1 MVVPTMD
8 TLPRVPD
15 THGDVVDEKLF
26 SDLYIRTTWVD
37 AQIALDQIDKGKA
50 RGNRT
55 SIYLRSVFQSHFE
68 SLGSSVQKHAGKVL
82 FVAIL
87 VLSTFCVGLKSVQ
100 IHSKVHQLWIQEG
113 GRLETE
119 LAYTQKTIGE
129 SESST
134 HQLLIQ
140 TGHDPNAS
148 VLHPQALLTHL
159 EVLKKATAVKIHMFD
174 TDWSL
179 RDMCNSPTTP
189 SFEGPYYIEQI
200 LKHLIPCSII
210 TPLDCFW
217 EGSQLLGPDFP
228 VQIPSMDER
237 ITWSTLN
244 PSKLMQ
250 SMKKQMS
257 DQTIPFDFDTIEQYM
272 KRAAISSGYTEK
284 PCLDPKNPQC
294 PETAPNKNSDF
305 PLDVGGILTG
315 GCYGFA
321 AKYMHWPE
329 ELIVGG
335 VQRNRT
341 GHLKRAKGIQTVVQL
356 MTEKELF
363 DFWNENYKVHHISWT
378 PEKAA
383 EVLTAWQRNFSKEVE
398 NIMTGASMSKKYNVY
413 VFSSA
418 TLDDILEKFSNPK
431 PLSILIG
438 VIATVSYAFCTL
450 IRWRDPVK
458 GQSSVG
464 VAGVL
469 LIGFSTAAGL
479 GLCAILGIVF
489 NAASTQVVPFL
500 ALGLGVDHIFMLTSA
515 YAESNRKEQTKYIL
529 KKVGP
534 SILFSSCS
542 TTGAFFA
549 AAFIPVPA
557 LKVFCLQAA
566 IVMCFN
572 LAAALLVFPAMISLD
587 LRRRTAGRAD
597 ISCCCFPIW
606 KEQPVNPFQQIQNN
620 NPLKNSRGSLRGSA
634 TIQNKVCKNG
644 RPTSPTVNAA
654 RQEEALLSCSAE
666 KNLPSFSLAKFAVKY
681 YTPFLMKSWIKFI
694 VITSFVGTVIFSL
707 YASTKL
713 QDGLDLIDLV
723 PKDTNEYKFL
733 NAQTSMFG
741 FYSMYAV
748 TQGNFEYPNNQRL
761 LHEYHEAFVRV
772 PHVIKN
778 DNGGLPDFWLSL
790 FRDWLRNLQKIF
802 DREFK
807 EGCINQEGWHPNAT
821 SDAILAYKL
830 LVQTGH
836 VDNPVD
842 KALVVQHRLVDN
854 EGIINPKAF
863 YNYLSAWATNDVF
876 AYGASQVCIR
886 VVSSWKQNAL
896 ITSSFQAKLH
906 PEPRQYYHVPTE
918 TDLKIPKS
926 LPLVYS
932 QLPFYLHGLTDTSE
946 IKSLIGHI
954 RELSMRFESRG
965 LPNYPSGIP
974 FIFWEQYM
982 TLRSSLAMILSCCVV
997 VAFVLVCILLLSIWA
1012 AVLVILSVLAS
1023 LAQIFGIMAILG
1035 IKLSALPAVILIL
1048 SVGMMLCFIVHITLG
1063 FLTSVGNRERRVL
1076 LSMQVTLGPLTHGIL
1091 TSTLAVFMLSTSP
1104 FEFVIR
1110 HFFWLL
1116 LAVLCVGAFNSLVM
1130 YPIVLSMVGPA
1141 SELIPLEH
1149 PDRISTP
1156 SPQMSR
1162 NGKRTSKNIA
1172 MGSMRSSSR
1181 TCQKPHYNYKDNNDP
1196 SLTTITEEP
1205 PSWKS
1210 SNSSIPMNN
1219 EWTAT
1224 NGGHYGNNI
1233 NYANNLNY
1241 HHASA
1246 SGTPRDV
1253 PPNYMRQHSANAQQ
1267 QQHRYHYNQPTAY
1280 NPHHTTPPQAP
1291 PQYHHNQ
1298 QQPPPQPPP
1307 PCSSTTTPNNASS
1320 VGSHQAHG
1328 SNVHGSNVGME
1339 NFPPE
1344 LQSIVVQPE
1353 VTVETH
1359 HSDSNSTKVTATAN
1373 IKVELVTPARSMRR
1387 YNFTSS

>member
-1 MVVPTMD
+1 MVVPPMD

-68 SLGSSVQKHAGKVL
+68 SLGSSVQKHAGKVI

-159 EVLKKATAVKIHMFD
+159 EVLKRATAVKVHMFD
-174 TDWSL
+174 TEWSL

-200 LKHLIPCSII
+200 LKHFIPCSII

-228 VQIPSMDER
+228 VQIPGIDKR

-257 DQTIPFDFDTIEQYM
+257 DFDSIEQYM
-272 KRAAISSGYTEK
+272 KRAAITSGYTEK

-305 PLDVGGILTG
+305 PLDVGGILSG

-335 VQRNRT
+335 VQRNRS

-356 MTEKELF
+356 MTEKEMF

-383 EVLTAWQRNFSKEVE
+383 EVLNAWQRNFSKEVE
-398 NIMTGASMSKKYNVY
+398 NIMASPGMSKKYNVY

-500 ALGLGVDHIFMLTSA
+500 ALGLGVDHIFMLTAA

-534 SILFSSCS
+534 SILFSACS

-606 KEQPVNPFQQIQNN
+606 KEQPANHFQQIHN
-620 NPLKNSRGSLRGSA
+620 NPLKNTRTNVRDPA
-634 TIQNKVCKNG
+634 TIQNKPCKNV
-644 RPTSPTVNAA
+644 RAA
-654 RQEEALLSCSAE
+654 TPPNTTRQEEALLSCSAE
-666 KNLPSFSLAKFAVKY
+666 KSLPSFSLAKFAVKY

-694 VITSFVGTVIFSL
+694 VITSFLGTVIFSL
-707 YASTKL
+707 YAATKL

-723 PKDTNEYKFL
+723 PKETNEYKFL

-790 FRDWLRNLQKIF
+790 FRDWLINLQRIF

-807 EGCINQEGWHPNAT
+807 DGCINQEGWHSNAT

-842 KALVVQHRLVDN
+842 KALVLQHRLVDN

-876 AYGASQVCIR
+876 AYGASQ
-886 VVSSWKQNAL
+886 
-896 ITSSFQAKLH
+896 AKLH
-906 PEPRQYYHVPTE
+906 PEPRQYYHVPSE

-982 TLRSSLAMILSCCVV
+982 TLRSSLAMILACCVI
-997 VAFVLVCILLLSIWA
+997 VAFILVCILLLSVWA
-1012 AVLVILSVLAS
+1012 AVLVIFSVLAS
-1023 LAQIFGIMAILG
+1023 LTQIFGIMAVLG

-1048 SVGMMLCFIVHITLG
+1048 SVGMMLCFTVHITLG
-1063 FLTSVGNRERRVL
+1063 FLTSVGNRERRIL

-1130 YPIVLSMVGPA
+1130 YPIVLSMIGPA
-1141 SELIPLEH
+1141 PELTPLEH

-1156 SPQMSR
+1156 SPQLSR
-1162 NGKRTSKNIA
+1162 NSKRANKNIA

-1181 TCQKPHYNYKDNNDP
+1181 SCQKPHYNYKDNNDP

-1219 EWTAT
+1219 EWSANNGGVMT
-1224 NGGHYGNNI
+1224 GGHYGNNI
-1233 NYANNLNY
+1233 NYANNMNY
-1241 HHASA
+1241 HHAS
-1246 SGTPRDV
+1246 TPARDA

-1267 QQHRYHYNQPTAY
+1267 QPRYHYNPQASY
-1280 NPHHTTPPQAP
+1280 NPHHAPPPPP
-1291 PQYHHNQ
+1291 PQYHLNQQQQ
-1298 QQPPPQPPP
+1298 QQPPPPCASTSSSNNTPP
-1307 PCSSTTTPNNASS
+1307 
-1320 VGSHQAHG
+1320 VGSSHAHG
-1328 SNVHGSNVGME
+1328 PNMHDANIGME

-1359 HSDSNSTKVTATAN
+1359 HSDTNSTKVTATAN
-1373 IKVELVTPARSMRR
+1373 IKVELVTPARSVRR
-1387 YNFTSS
+1387 YNFTPS

>member
-8 TLPRVPD
+8 SLPRVPD

-26 SDLYIRTTWVD
+26 SDLYIRTSWVD
-37 AQIALDQIDKGKA
+37 AHVALDQIDKGKA

-55 SIYLRSVFQSHFE
+55 AIYLRSVFQSHLE
-68 SLGSSVQKHAGKVL
+68 SLGSTVQKHAGKVL
-82 FVAIL
+82 FIAIL
-87 VLSTFCVGLKSVQ
+87 VLSTFCVGLKSAQ

-113 GRLETE
+113 GRLESE

-129 SESST
+129 AESST

-140 TGHDPNAS
+140 TAQDPNAS

-159 EVLKKATAVKIHMFD
+159 EVLKKASAVKIHMFD

-189 SFEGPYYIEQI
+189 SFEGPYFIEQI
-200 LKHLIPCSII
+200 FKHLIPCSII

-217 EGSQLLGPDFP
+217 EGSQLLGPEFP
-228 VQIPSMDER
+228 VQIPGMDKR
-237 ITWSTLN
+237 ITWSSLN
-244 PSKLMQ
+244 PSSLMQ
-250 SMKKQMS
+250 TMKKQMS
-257 DQTIPFDFDTIEQYM
+257 DQKISFDFDTVEQYM
-272 KRAAISSGYTEK
+272 KRAAITSGYTEK
-284 PCLDPKNPQC
+284 PCLNPKDPQC
-294 PETAPNKNSDF
+294 PDTAPNKNSDH
-305 PLDVGGILTG
+305 PLDVGAILTG

-341 GHLKRAKGIQTVVQL
+341 SHLRKAKGLQTVVQL
-356 MTEKELF
+356 MTEKEMYDL
-363 DFWNENYKVHHISWT
+363 WNENYKVHHIGWS

-383 EVLTAWQRNFSKEVE
+383 EVLNAWQRNFSREVE
-398 NIMTGASMSKKYNVY
+398 NIMKNSRLAKNYDVY

-431 PLSILIG
+431 PLSIVIG
-438 VIATVSYAFCTL
+438 VIATVIYAFCTL
-450 IRWRDPVK
+450 LRWRDPVK

-500 ALGLGVDHIFMLTSA
+500 ALGLGVDHIFMLTAA
-515 YAESNRKEQTKYIL
+515 YAESNRKEQTKFIL

-534 SILFSSCS
+534 SILFSACT

-549 AAFIPVPA
+549 AVFIPVPA

-572 LAAALLVFPAMISLD
+572 LAAALVVFPAMISLD

-597 ISCCCFPIW
+597 IFCCCFPIW
-606 KEQPVNPFQQIQNN
+606 KEKPVNQLTQLNN
-620 NPLKNSRGSLRGSA
+620 NATRTTNRARNTSSSSSVLPKTSNNTRTSA
-634 TIQNKVCKNG
+634 INNPVL
-644 RPTSPTVNAA
+644 P
-654 RQEEALLSCSAE
+654 QEEALLTCHSE
-666 KNLPSFSLAKFAVKY
+666 KRLPAFTFSKFAVKY
-681 YTPFLMKSWIKFI
+681 YTPFLMKSWVKFL
-694 VITSFVGTVIFSL
+694 VVMSFVGTVIFSL
-707 YASTKL
+707 YCSTKL

-723 PKDTNEYKFL
+723 PKETNEYKFL

-790 FRDWLRNLQKIF
+790 FRDWLRNLQRIF

-807 EGCINQEGWHPNAT
+807 DGRINQEGWHANAS

-830 LVQTGH
+830 LVQTGY

-842 KALVVQHRLVDN
+842 KKLVLQHRLVDN
-854 EGIINPKAF
+854 EGIINPRAF

-876 AYGASQVCIR
+876 AYGASQG
-886 VVSSWKQNAL
+886 
-896 ITSSFQAKLH
+896 KLH

-918 TDLKIPKS
+918 YDLKIPKS
-926 LPLVYS
+926 LPLVYA

-946 IKSLIGHI
+946 IKSLISHI
-954 RELSMRFESRG
+954 RDLSVRFESRG

-982 TLRSSLAMILSCCVV
+982 TLRSSLSLILCCCMVA
-997 VAFVLVCILLLSIWA
+997 AFVLVSILLLSIWA
-1012 AVLVILSVLAS
+1012 AILVVFSVLAS
-1023 LAQIFGIMAILG
+1023 LTQVFGAMTLLG

-1048 SVGMMLCFIVHITLG
+1048 SVGMIVCFTVHISLG
-1063 FLTSVGNRERRVL
+1063 FMTSVGNRERRVL
-1076 LSMQVTLGPLTHGIL
+1076 LSLQVSLGPLTHGIL

-1116 LAVLCVGAFNSLVM
+1116 LVVLCVGAFNSLVVF
-1130 YPIVLSMVGPA
+1130 PIILSIMGPEA
-1141 SELIPLEH
+1141 ELVPLEH

-1162 NGKRTSKNIA
+1162 SSKRANKTVIVH
-1172 MGSMRSSSR
+1172 GSSRSSSR
-1181 TCQKPHYNYKDNNDP
+1181 NCQKQHYHHKDVNINDP

-1210 SNSSIPMNN
+1210 SNSSIQMNN
-1219 EWTAT
+1219 DWGSKMAAGGG
-1224 NGGHYGNNI
+1224 NGINAGHHYGNNI
-1233 NYANNLNY
+1233 NYANNMNY
-1241 HHASA
+1241 HHH
-1246 SGTPRDV
+1246 PP
-1253 PPNYMRQHSANAQQ
+1253 PPNMQQQPPPPTAAQTHHLHNHQQ
-1267 QQHRYHYNQPTAY
+1267 QQHHHHPHYNPMYAT
-1280 NPHHTTPPQAP
+1280 HPPPP
-1291 PQYHHNQ
+1291 PQYHHPYHMNT
-1298 QQPPPQPPP
+1298 QPASQGNLNNTAHQPPP
-1307 PCSSTTTPNNASS
+1307 PPRDP
-1320 VGSHQAHG
+1320 GSEG
-1328 SNVHGSNVGME
+1328 KNMN

-1359 HSDSNSTKVTATAN
+1359 HSDTNTTKVTATAN
-1373 IKVELVTPARSMRR
+1373 IKVELVTPGRAVRS
-1387 YNFTSS
+1387 YNFSS

>member
-8 TLPRVPD
+8 SLPRVPD

-55 SIYLRSVFQSHFE
+55 SIYLRSVFQSHLE
-68 SLGSSVQKHAGKVL
+68 SLGCSVQKHAGKVL

-129 SESST
+129 TESST

-200 LKHLIPCSII
+200 FKHLIPCSII

-217 EGSQLLGPDFP
+217 EGSQLLGPEFP
-228 VQIPSMDER
+228 VQIPGMDKR
-237 ITWSTLN
+237 ITWSSLN
-244 PSKLMQ
+244 PSQLMQ
-250 SMKKQMS
+250 SMKKQMN
-257 DQTIPFDFDTIEQYM
+257 DQKIPFDFGTIEQYM
-272 KRAAISSGYTEK
+272 KRAAITSGYTEK
-284 PCLDPKNPQC
+284 PCLNPKDPEC

-341 GHLKRAKGIQTVVQL
+341 GHLKKAKGVQTVVQL
-356 MTEKELF
+356 MTEKEMY

-383 EVLTAWQRNFSKEVE
+383 EVLNAWQRNFSKEVE
-398 NIMTGASMSKKYNVY
+398 NIMSSPGMSKKYEVY

-500 ALGLGVDHIFMLTSA
+500 ALGLGVDHIFMLTAA
-515 YAESNRKEQTKYIL
+515 YAESSRKEQTKYIL

-534 SILFSSCS
+534 SILFSASA

-606 KEQPVNPFQQIQNN
+606 KERPIGNEQHINN
-620 NPLKNSRGSLRGSA
+620 NSMRGVGINNRLQNSATATSKMSNSRASSA
-634 TIQNKVCKNG
+634 TS
-644 RPTSPTVNAA
+644 TSA
-654 RQEEALLSCSAE
+654 QEEALLSCSAE
-666 KNLPSFSLAKFAVKY
+666 KRLPSFSLAAFATKY
-681 YTPFLMKSWIKFI
+681 YTPFLMKSWVKFI
-694 VITSFVGTVIFSL
+694 VVMSFVGTIIFSL
-707 YASTKL
+707 YVSTKL

-723 PKDTNEYKFL
+723 PKETNEYKFL

-748 TQGNFEYPNNQRL
+748 TQGNFEYPNKQRL

-790 FRDWLRNLQKIF
+790 FRDWLRNLQTIF
-802 DREFK
+802 DREYK
-807 EGCINQEGWHPNAT
+807 DGCINAEGWHANA
-821 SDAILAYKL
+821 SSEAILAYKL
-830 LVQTGH
+830 LVQTGN
-836 VDNPVD
+836 VDNPV
-842 KALVVQHRLVDN
+842 KKSILLQHRLVDN
-854 EGIINPKAF
+854 EGIINPRAF

-876 AYGASQVCIR
+876 AYGASQ
-886 VVSSWKQNAL
+886 
-896 ITSSFQAKLH
+896 AKLH

-918 TDLKIPKS
+918 YDLKIPKS

-946 IKSLIGHI
+946 IKSLISHI
-954 RELSMRFESRG
+954 RDLSIRFEARG

-982 TLRSSLAMILSCCVV
+982 TLRSSLAMILGCCVV
-997 VAFVLVCILLLSIWA
+997 AAFILVSILLLSMWA
-1012 AVLVILSVLAS
+1012 AVLVIFSVSAS
-1023 LAQIFGIMAILG
+1023 LAQIFGAMTLLG

-1048 SVGMMLCFIVHITLG
+1048 SVGMILCFTVHITLG
-1063 FLTSVGNRERRVL
+1063 FMTSVGNRERRIL

-1116 LAVLCVGAFNSLVM
+1116 LAVLCVGAFNSLIVF
-1130 YPIVLSMVGPA
+1130 PIILSMIGPEA
-1141 SELIPLEH
+1141 ELVPLEH

-1156 SPQMSR
+1156 SPQMTRS
-1162 NGKRTSKNIA
+1162 NKRLNKNIA
-1172 MGSMRSSSR
+1172 MGSSSRSSSR
-1181 TCQKPHYNYKDNNDP
+1181 SCAKQHYLHKDINDP

-1210 SNSSIPMNN
+1210 SNSSIQTNN
-1219 EWTAT
+1219 EWA
-1224 NGGHYGNNI
+1224 GGMPGHYGNN
-1233 NYANNLNY
+1233 LNY
-1241 HHASA
+1241 GRH
-1246 SGTPRDV
+1246 TPP
-1253 PPNYMRQHSANAQQ
+1253 PPNFMRQQPSQSARHYYNQQ
-1267 QQHRYHYNQPTAY
+1267 QNYPTH
-1280 NPHHTTPPQAP
+1280 PTPPP
-1291 PQYHHNQ
+1291 HYHHNH
-1298 QQPPPQPPP
+1298 QPPP
-1307 PCSSTTTPNNASS
+1307 PPPASSRRCSSAASD
-1320 VGSHQAHG
+1320 GSHRSHTA
-1328 SNVHGSNVGME
+1328 NVNNINDGMN

-1359 HSDSNSTKVTATAN
+1359 HSDTNTTKVTATAN
-1373 IKVELVTPARSMRR
+1373 IKVELVTPGRAVRS
-1387 YNFTSS
+1387 YNFTS

>member
-8 TLPRVPD
+8 SLPRVPD

-55 SIYLRSVFQSHFE
+55 SIYLRSVFQSHLE
-68 SLGSSVQKHAGKVL
+68 SLGCSVQKHAGKVL

-129 SESST
+129 TESST

-200 LKHLIPCSII
+200 FKHLIPCSII

-217 EGSQLLGPDFP
+217 EGSQLLGPEFP
-228 VQIPSMDER
+228 VQIPVIEKS
-237 ITWSTLN
+237 ITWSSLN

-250 SMKKQMS
+250 TMKQQMH
-257 DQTIPFDFDTIEQYM
+257 DQSFDFDTVEQYM
-272 KRAAISSGYTEK
+272 KRAAITSGYTEK
-284 PCLDPKNPQC
+284 PCLNPKDPEC
-294 PETAPNKNSDF
+294 PDTAPNKNSDF
-305 PLDVGGILTG
+305 PPDVGSILTG

-321 AKYMHWPE
+321 AQYMHWPE

-341 GHLKRAKGIQTVVQL
+341 GHLKKAKGIQTVVQL
-356 MTEKELF
+356 MTEKEMY
-363 DFWNENYKVHHISWT
+363 DFWSENYKVHHISWT

-383 EVLTAWQRNFSKEVE
+383 EVLNAWQRNFSKEVE
-398 NIMTGASMSKKYNVY
+398 NIMASPSTSKKYEVY

-450 IRWRDPVK
+450 IRWKDPVK

-500 ALGLGVDHIFMLTSA
+500 ALGLGVDHIFMLTAA

-534 SILFSSCS
+534 SILFSASA

-606 KEQPVNPFQQIQNN
+606 KESPISNEPQINN
-620 NPLKNSRGSLRGSA
+620 NSSRAAANYNRSKNAEMPSSKMCNNSPRVSA
-634 TIQNKVCKNG
+634 LT
-644 RPTSPTVNAA
+644 P
-654 RQEEALLSCSAE
+654 QEEALLSCSSE
-666 KNLPSFSLAKFAVKY
+666 KRLPSFSLTKFATRY
-681 YTPFLMKSWIKFI
+681 YTPFLMKSWIKF
-694 VITSFVGTVIFSL
+694 FVVVSYIGTILFSL
-707 YASTKL
+707 YVSTKL

-723 PKDTNEYKFL
+723 PKETNEYKFL

-748 TQGNFEYPNNQRL
+748 TQGNFEYPNKQRL
-761 LHEYHEAFVRV
+761 LHEYHEAFVRI

-790 FRDWLRNLQKIF
+790 FRDWLKNLQNVF

-807 EGCINQEGWHPNAT
+807 EGRVHAEGWHSNAS

-830 LVQTGH
+830 LVQTGN
-836 VDNPVD
+836 VDTPV
-842 KALVVQHRLVDN
+842 KKSILLQHRLVDN

-876 AYGASQVCIR
+876 AYGASQ
-886 VVSSWKQNAL
+886 
-896 ITSSFQAKLH
+896 AKLH

-918 TDLKIPKS
+918 FDLKIPKS

-946 IKSLIGHI
+946 IKSLISHI
-954 RELSMRFESRG
+954 RDLSIRFEARG

-982 TLRSSLAMILSCCVV
+982 TLRSSLAMILCCCVV
-997 VAFVLVCILLLSIWA
+997 AAFILVSILLLSMWA
-1012 AVLVILSVLAS
+1012 AVLVIFSVLAS
-1023 LAQIFGIMAILG
+1023 LAQIFGAMALLG

-1048 SVGMMLCFIVHITLG
+1048 SVGMILCFTVHITLG
-1063 FLTSVGNRERRVL
+1063 FITSVGNRERRIL

-1116 LAVLCVGAFNSLVM
+1116 LAVLCVGAFNSLIVF
-1130 YPIVLSMVGPA
+1130 PIILSMIGPEA
-1141 SELIPLEH
+1141 ELVPLEH

-1156 SPQMSR
+1156 SPHLPRS
-1162 NGKRTSKNIA
+1162 NKRINKNMPMGTS
-1172 MGSMRSSSR
+1172 SRSSSR
-1181 TCQKPHYNYKDNNDP
+1181 SCAKQHYLHKDINDP

-1210 SNSSIPMNN
+1210 SNSSIQMNN
-1219 EWTAT
+1219 EWA
-1224 NGGHYGNNI
+1224 GMAGHYGNNI
-1233 NYANNLNY
+1233 NYGRHTPPPQNFMRQPSSHSGRHYYNQHQNYPTHPPPPPHY
-1241 HHASA
+1241 HHS
-1246 SGTPRDV
+1246 
-1253 PPNYMRQHSANAQQ
+1253 H
-1267 QQHRYHYNQPTAY
+1267 
-1280 NPHHTTPPQAP
+1280 
-1291 PQYHHNQ
+1291 
-1298 QQPPPQPPP
+1298 QPPP
-1307 PCSSTTTPNNASS
+1307 PSSRRCSNNTSD
-1320 VGSHQAHG
+1320 GSYRPHSG
-1328 SNVHGSNVGME
+1328 NMNNINDNMN
-1339 NFPPE
+1339 NFAPE

-1359 HSDSNSTKVTATAN
+1359 HSDENTTKTKVTATAN
-1373 IKVELVTPARSMRR
+1373 IKVELVTPGRAVRS
-1387 YNFTSS
+1387 YNFTS

>member
-87 VLSTFCVGLKSVQ
+87 VLSTFCVGLKSVH

-159 EVLKKATAVKIHMFD
+159 EVLKRATAVKIHMFD

-189 SFEGPYYIEQI
+189 SFEGPFYIEQI
-200 LKHLIPCSII
+200 FKHIIPCSII

-228 VQIPSMDER
+228 VQIPGIDKR

-250 SMKKQMS
+250 SMKKQMN
-257 DQTIPFDFDTIEQYM
+257 DQKIPFDFDTIEQYM

-305 PLDVGGILTG
+305 PLDVGGVLTG

-341 GHLKRAKGIQTVVQL
+341 GHLKRAKAIQTVVQL
-356 MTEKELF
+356 MTEKEMF

-383 EVLTAWQRNFSKEVE
+383 EVLNAWQRNFSKEVE
-398 NIMTGASMSKKYNVY
+398 NIMNGPNMSKKYNVY

-500 ALGLGVDHIFMLTSA
+500 ALGLGVDHIFMLTAA

-534 SILFSSCS
+534 SILFSACS

-606 KEQPVNPFQQIQNN
+606 KEPPANNFQQIQTNN
-620 NPLKNSRGSLRGSA
+620 SL
-634 TIQNKVCKNG
+634 KNG
-644 RPTSPTVNAA
+644 RSSFKSHGSMQSKSCKNIRPTPAHSTA
-654 RQEEALLSCSAE
+654 RQDDALLSCSAE
-666 KNLPSFSLAKFAVKY
+666 KSLPSFSLAKFAVKY

-723 PKDTNEYKFL
+723 PKETNEYKFL

-807 EGCINQEGWHPNAT
+807 DGCINQEGWHPNAT

-876 AYGASQVCIR
+876 AYGASQ
-886 VVSSWKQNAL
+886 
-896 ITSSFQAKLH
+896 AKLH

-946 IKSLIGHI
+946 IKSLIAHI
-954 RELSMRFESRG
+954 RDLSMRFESRG

-982 TLRSSLAMILSCCVV
+982 TLRSSLAMILSCCII
-997 VAFVLVCILLLSIWA
+997 VAFILVCILLLSMWA
-1012 AVLVILSVLAS
+1012 AVLVIVSVLAS
-1023 LAQIFGIMAILG
+1023 LAQIFGVMAVLG

-1048 SVGMMLCFIVHITLG
+1048 SVGMMLCFTVHITLG
-1063 FLTSVGNRERRVL
+1063 FLTSVGNRERRIL

-1141 SELIPLEH
+1141 PELIPLEH

-1156 SPQMSR
+1156 SPQMAR
-1162 NGKRTSKNIA
+1162 NSKRNNKNIA

-1181 TCQKPHYNYKDNNDP
+1181 SCQKPHYNYKDNNDP

-1219 EWTAT
+1219 
-1224 NGGHYGNNI
+1224 
-1233 NYANNLNY
+1233 
-1241 HHASA
+1241 
-1246 SGTPRDV
+1246 D
-1253 PPNYMRQHSANAQQ
+1253 
-1267 QQHRYHYNQPTAY
+1267 
-1280 NPHHTTPPQAP
+1280 
-1291 PQYHHNQ
+1291 
-1298 QQPPPQPPP
+1298 
-1307 PCSSTTTPNNASS
+1307 
-1320 VGSHQAHG
+1320 
-1328 SNVHGSNVGME
+1328 SNVHDANIGME
-1339 NFPPE
+1339 SFPPE

-1373 IKVELVTPARSMRR
+1373 IKVELVTPVRSVRR
-1387 YNFTSS
+1387 YNFTPS